1 MLKGSPPSGGALGF
15 AMAKRVDC
23 IGSVDWVKSGDD
35 NILELHGK
43 LGPEELGI
51 RHLALTVE
59 GYSKDGA
66 VGPRI
71 QTICLR
77 PCN

>member
-43 LGPEELGI
+43 LGPEDLGN
-51 RHLALTVE
+51 RHLALTV
-59 GYSKDGA
+59 
-66 VGPRI
+66 
-71 QTICLR
+71 
-77 PCN
+77 